1 MIAAIPATWQ
11 SDGSDEGLGN
21 DESARTD
28 KDLMKKDD
36 GSDGRAGGGRALGVH
51 RGRRV
56 TASAALH
63 SDGTDADG
71 ADVDGDC
78 VADRGAHEED
88 SGGRTRC
95 GRVTTSGR
103 RPPVA
108 PHHVRIGLRARSS
121 ALMAAHAA
129 TLSSDEEDETKV
141 A

>member
-51 RGRRV
+51 RGRRF
-56 TASAALH
+56 TACAALH
-63 SDGTDADG
+63 SDGTDADR

-78 VADRGAHEED
+78 VTDRGAHEED
-88 SGGRTRC
+88 SGDRTRQ
-95 GRVTTSGR
+95 GLVTTSCR

-108 PHHVRIGLRARSS
+108 PHHARSELRARTS
-121 ALMAAHAA
+121 AMMAARAA
-129 TLSSDEEDETKV
+129 TSSSDEEE
-141 A
+141 